1 MVSSD
6 RAAYAMLIGMAICFG
21 GTWVAGAVAV
31 DAAPPF
37 AIAAIRFGLGS
48 ILLIAWARLSGR
60 RLAPITRADV
70 PVIVGLGL
78 TAIAGYNWLFLT
90 GLTLAPASD
99 GAIIVPGLAPVFTA
113 LLAGAIL
120 GERLGFRGFAGLA
133 IAAIGLYLVVD
144 PAGGTSADRLL
155 GDGLFIGGAAL
166 WATYNVIAR
175 VASRRFD
182 AVSTTL
188 YGTAFGTLVLVPLAI
203 LEGGLGDVVA
213 APMGALAG
221 IGYLAVFGTVG
232 AFVLLNLGVAR
243 IGAARASAFALLVPV
258 VGVLSSVWLLG
269 ETIGPLTI
277 LGGAIVLV
285 GLWLIEHRGADRP
298 QPAALA
304 RGAQPLQE

>member
-6 RAAYAMLIGMAICFG
+6 RAAYVMLIGMAICFG

-37 AIAAIRFGLGS
+37 AITAIRFGLGS
-48 ILLIAWARLSGR
+48 ILLIAWARLSNR

-113 LLAGAIL
+113 LLAGMIL
-120 GERLGFRGFAGLA
+120 GEQLGVRGFAGLA

-144 PAGGTSADRLL
+144 PAGGTSRDRLI
-155 GDGLFIGGAAL
+155 GDGLFIAGAAL
-166 WATYNVIAR
+166 WATYNVVAR
-175 VASRRFD
+175 FASRRFD

-188 YGTAFGTLVLVPLAI
+188 YGTAFGTLLLVPLAL
-203 LEGGLGDVVA
+203 LEGGFADVA
-213 APMGALAG
+213 AAPVGALAG

-258 VGVLSSVWLLG
+258 VGVLSSVWLLR
-269 ETIGPLTI
+269 ESIGPFTV

-285 GLWLIEHRGADRP
+285 GLWLIEHRGEERP
-298 QPAALA
+298 PQAARVPATT
-304 RGAQPLQE
+304 PLRE